1 LSAEI
6 GTRLT
11 NDLSGNG
18 VSGIVRFEAVKGMM
32 KNGRTSGEILFDM
45 DLFVNPSNG
54 HSKGNFIS
62 SSGMIVEERRSSYE
76 AETEG
81 SCKQLPSRS
90 VVRQAVIERQ

>member
-1 LSAEI
+1 
-6 GTRLT
+6 
-11 NDLSGNG
+11 
-18 VSGIVRFEAVKGMM
+18 M

-90 VVRQAVIERQ
+90 VVRQEVTERCWLLASFVCNAGHRRLRQAS